1 MGIYAMAIER
11 EVGEIH
17 TKVDHLIVLVEKQN
31 GRVSK
36 LEDQVSGI
44 RRWQAAVIGAVT
56 AVSSGV
62 GVAIS
67 KVFHL

>member
-1 MGIYAMAIER
+1 MER

-17 TKVDHLIVLVEKQN
+17 TKVDHLISLVEKQN

-44 RRWQAAVIGAVT
+44 RRWQAYFIGLMT
-56 AVSSGV
+56 AAGTGV
-62 GVAIS
+62 GTFIGKFS
-67 KVFHL
+67 